1 MFGMSV
7 NEVPGWL
14 VAMAPSAIGVPVAA
28 TPGLV
33 PHCDVLTA
41 EVLGVLDAV
50 DVFAGV
56 VVVPVVLLLLLL
68 LLLQPAAARAI
79 AAASTIVLR
88 ADRAGISLFICPL
101 RAVSFQGLAP
111 ALSQLTVTTILIESG
126 GLLIANSKAS
136 GAVNIHLCGVGDV

>member
-7 NEVPGWL
+7 NDVPGWL

-41 EVLGVLDAV
+41 AVLGVPEAV
-50 DVFAGV
+50 DVLAGV
-56 VVVPVVLLLLLL
+56 LAEPAVLLLLLLLL

-79 AAASTIVLR
+79 AAASIIVLR
-88 ADRAGISLFICPL
+88 TDRAGMYFFIFPP
-101 RAVSFQGLAP
+101 RGGEF
-111 ALSQLTVTTILIESG
+111 SG
-126 GLLIANSKAS
+126 
-136 GAVNIHLCGVGDV
+136 D

>member
-41 EVLGVLDAV
+41 DVLAELDAV
-50 DVFAGV
+50 AVAAGV
-56 VVVPVVLLLLLL
+56 EELELLVLA
-68 LLLQPAAARAI
+68 LLLQPAAAKAR
-79 AAASTIVLR
+79 AAASRTV
-88 ADRAGISLFICPL
+88 L
-101 RAVSFQGLAP
+101 RAVSMYPVISFPFGF
-111 ALSQLTVTTILIESG
+111 
-126 GLLIANSKAS
+126 
-136 GAVNIHLCGVGDV
+136 